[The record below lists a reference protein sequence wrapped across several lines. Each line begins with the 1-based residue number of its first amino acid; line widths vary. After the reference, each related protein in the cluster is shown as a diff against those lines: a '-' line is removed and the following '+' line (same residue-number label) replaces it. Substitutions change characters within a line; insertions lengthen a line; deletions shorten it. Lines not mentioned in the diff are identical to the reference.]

1 MTERNGTVYLGL
13 HFTRPDL
20 TKYFNKFNFHSLHRN
35 IFSGRRRSKCQ
46 VIRDS
51 FFLKG
56 RHPGIFA

>member
-35 IFSGRRRSKCQ
+35 ILVVEEGLNVR
-46 VIRDS
+46 
-51 FFLKG
+51 L
-56 RHPGIFA
+56 